1 MNEKFEERCGNETTP
16 KSVPEEGN
24 GGNYFDPKKY
34 LEDVASL
41 HGAKHQLDHPDEL
54 NAIEK
59 KTEGLLLSHL
69 YPITPITEV
78 TYGNSFSP
86 DIDAFLQ
93 SAPYQAYAD
102 FTAYMNELR
111 AKLEQGQAITEAEA
125 DALQKKIDLIANTRD
140 EGLATNMAWD
150 DVAEG
155 KEIPPDLSPYAVD
168 EFIFN
173 SSPKKVT
180 PKGGE
185 IPLDLS
191 PYAVATAD
199 PSLSNVPS
207 SRTFIP
213 EIIPSDGAVSITTP
227 EPELPTMPESNS
239 EDNGLGKYNQ
249 PDGNSGRA
257 KRPTLNPELYQTI
270 TDVGEDEGNQEER
283 IQKLEP
289 AVRAR
294 LYERVTKRINKIESR
309 GLLDR
314 WLNDRPGVL
323 AVFGDLPFDNF
334 KQLPKA
340 SIRDIRHL
348 LRTEYGNLNKVE
360 SVSADTVR
368 AWAKYIDKLTEH
380 AETLPA
386 DKRTTEAV
394 IQSYFEK
401 QELNKLK

>member
-1 MNEKFEERCGNETTP
+1 
-16 KSVPEEGN
+16 
-24 GGNYFDPKKY
+24 
-34 LEDVASL
+34 
-41 HGAKHQLDHPDEL
+41 
-54 NAIEK
+54 
-59 KTEGLLLSHL
+59 
-69 YPITPITEV
+69 V

-140 EGLATNMAWD
+140 EGLAINMAWD

-155 KEIPPDLSPYAVD
+155 KEIPP
-168 EFIFN
+168 
-173 SSPKKVT
+173 
-180 PKGGE
+180 
-185 IPLDLS
+185 DLS

-257 KRPTLNPELYQTI
+257 KRPTLNPELHQTL
-270 TDVGEDEGNQEER
+270 TGVGEDEGNQEER